1 MGEILVKIVN
11 KIPFS
16 VLMSVYKKEC
26 PEYLDQSI
34 SSIETQTVTPN
45 EIILVK
51 DGPIDSELSEV
62 IEKHSKKFNGQFKV
76 ISLPVNQGLGE
87 ALRQGTKY
95 VTTDWIMRMDT
106 DDICVNNRF
115 ELQLN
120 VIKHDPDIA
129 VVGGQIDEFKD
140 SPNNIIGFR
149 KVPETTSQIQKYLK
163 WRCPFN
169 HPTVL
174 INKNKL
180 IAAGGYQRFGT
191 FEDYYLWCRM
201 IAKGYSM
208 KNLPDVLVHM
218 RVDDSLY
225 QRRGDLGNIKYVLK
239 LQAYMYRHHLANPIS
254 CLFGLA
260 IKTFNILVSGRTRK
274 LIYRKVI
281 HKREQ

>member
-1 MGEILVKIVN
+1 
-11 KIPFS
+11 
-16 VLMSVYKKEC
+16 MSVYKKEC

-87 ALRQGTKY
+87 ALRQGMKY

-174 INKNKL
+174 ILSL
-180 IAAGGYQRFGT
+180 IH
-191 FEDYYLWCRM
+191 
-201 IAKGYSM
+201 I
-208 KNLPDVLVHM
+208 
-218 RVDDSLY
+218 
-225 QRRGDLGNIKYVLK
+225 
-239 LQAYMYRHHLANPIS
+239 
-254 CLFGLA
+254 
-260 IKTFNILVSGRTRK
+260 
-274 LIYRKVI
+274 
-281 HKREQ
+281 